1 MNAYDANN
9 LTETFPAN
17 RLFYLLSGGKTF
29 DITVR
34 LCLSTSDS
42 SACGTRMLDPGN
54 KSTAF

>member
-17 RLFYLLSGGKTF
+17 RLFDLLSGGKTF

-34 LCLSTSDS
+34 LC
-42 SACGTRMLDPGN
+42 
-54 KSTAF
+54 F